1 MHGQLV
7 MKGQAVA
14 AAAAA
19 GGPGHPSGPSSSS
32 AAAVEDDDIFG
43 EAGTDYKPALP
54 QKQEATA
61 AR

>member
-1 MHGQLV
+1 
-7 MKGQAVA
+7 MKGQAV

-19 GGPGHPSGPSSSS
+19 GGPGHPSGPSAAA

>member
-1 MHGQLV
+1 LV

-14 AAAAA
+14 AAAAS
-19 GGPGHPSGPSSSS
+19 GPGHPSGPSAA

-54 QKQEATA
+54 QKQDPNA